1 VTAMLATFA
10 KLERE
15 RIRQCTLAGIEA
27 ARREGRKIGRPYVI
41 FDRDRVLQM
50 HKVGRALDSRNCRQ
64 AKRFHD
70 CASNLESSL
79 AVPTYSTVADFDSTV
94 RFLARSGER
103 KQVGTRFTDS
113 EVRKRA

>member
-1 VTAMLATFA
+1 MLATFA

-15 RIRQCTLAGIEA
+15 RIRECTLAGIEA
-27 ARREGRKIGRPYVI
+27 ARREGRKIGRPYAV

-50 HKVGRALDSRNCRQ
+50 HHKVGRALDSRNCRQ
-64 AKRFHD
+64 AKRFQDD

-79 AVPTYSTVADFDSTV
+79 AVPTYCTVADFDSTV

-103 KQVGTRFTDS
+103 KQVRTRYINTFLRTGPI
-113 EVRKRA
+113 